1 MMTYQEF
8 TKKNPDP
15 IINQSDE
22 TVQNAVY
29 DWFKYRYIGFE
40 NTSKFLDIL
49 QRNVKIYYPMYKQKL
64 RIEPGVSQYDWL
76 VQVYRERQLKSKGEK
91 EDKSIHNG
99 TQTTELNGTGT
110 DTKTGSQTTDHH
122 SEGTSIRSGNET
134 TANTGSDTNVKS
146 GSEKAVKGGEDSTVK
161 SGGHTQTNVSGL
173 HTTTSSPHV
182 KVVTSED
189 GGDNAWSG
197 DTQISA
203 VNPMSKQYSE
213 FITVNTSDKKDPQY
227 YEHAYE
233 HMPKGGLNWETL
245 SNQAQSGHREYHDTD
260 HKTTQSYEYGDGVKG
275 DITTTQ
281 GSEKSPDKSDIVYKD
296 EKNTTMYGATDTH
309 TYNDVTDKLTH
320 DTQSIHAYNDVKDA
334 STGDG
339 KDTITYNGITDEH
352 ETHSNS
358 TVGSDATDSTT
369 GKDSR
374 TDREQVTGRSE
385 DPATLLEKATA
396 FIERSSAFMWFK
408 EQIDSCFFPGY
419 YTELDADGNA
429 EGSCNI

>member
-8 TKKNPDP
+8 TKQNPDP

-29 DWFKYRYIGFE
+29 NWFKYRYIGFE
-40 NTSKFLDIL
+40 NTTKFLDIL

-76 VQVYRERQLKSKGEK
+76 VQVYRERQLKSNGEK
-91 EDKSIHNG
+91 EDNLKHFG
-99 TQTTELNGTGT
+99 GQY
-110 DTKTGSQTTDHH
+110 TKAMGHED
-122 SEGTSIRSGNET
+122 
-134 TANTGSDTNVKS
+134 NVKS
-146 GSEKAVKGGEDSTVK
+146 GSQLVKHHSEDKNTKSGEEILSHIGDDSNIKSGSEHTQKEGEDSNTK

-173 HTTTSSPHV
+173 HTTTFSPHV

-213 FITVNTSDKKDPQY
+213 FISVDTSDKKDPQY

-275 DITTTQ
+275 DITATQ
-281 GSEKSPDKSDIVYKD
+281 GDDAHPDKSEIIYKD
-296 EKNTTMYGATDTH
+296 EKDVTKYGSGITVE
-309 TYNDVTDKLTH
+309 YNDLTDKQEYNSKNIRSYNGLK
-320 DTQSIHAYNDVKDA
+320 DENEIDGYDETQYNGVKDENNNHSENTVWANA
-334 STGDG
+334 SDETKG
-339 KDTITYNGITDEH
+339 KDRRI
-352 ETHSNS
+352 
-358 TVGSDATDSTT
+358 
-369 GKDSR
+369 
-374 TDREQVTGRSE
+374 DREQVTGRNE

-419 YTELDADGNA
+419 YTELIDGNE